1 VELSSAGFNDVMSK
15 VSDTL
20 ARLLPKHI
28 LGPGLI
34 SLVIKLAGAVLAYGM
49 VVAFARLLSTDEYGR
64 FAFGLNLAIIAA
76 AIGGFGFSTG
86 IMRYWPKYVVAK
98 DGAGARGVVKL
109 GYIACVLGGFAMI
122 SAALVVAGLSHAF
135 SVVEFLA
142 IGLLG
147 LVISL
152 GDYSTNL
159 LRAQGST
166 IVSMLPRDVLWRILS
181 VIAAALVVWFGFVV
195 SGPTALVICA
205 VVLAA
210 LTLWQIMN
218 VRTHMANELVGADNR
233 NDWRDLRPSL
243 LPLWASSVV
252 FAMIQQFDV
261 VIVGSLLG
269 NADAGAY
276 FAAQKTAMLLSLVLI
291 AAGLVAAPTMAAL
304 YHSGKRL
311 ELQSLCR
318 NLAAVIAAVTIV
330 GFIMLI
336 FVGRQLLS
344 FFDPH
349 FVSAY
354 PILLIV
360 AVGTMVDAVAGPN
373 AYLMQ
378 MTSYERPYLR
388 IMAVCYVL
396 VLIAQFILVPLYGSI
411 GAAIASTGG
420 VVLWNVWA
428 IILLRREAGLDP
440 SLLSLFLPPQ
450 KSKIQ

>member
-1 VELSSAGFNDVMSK
+1 MEFPPAWFNGVMLKLPDAIAG
-15 VSDTL
+15 
-20 ARLLPKHI
+20 LLPKHI

-34 SLVIKLAGAVLAYGM
+34 SLIIKLAGAVLAYGM
-49 VVAFARLLSTDEYGR
+49 VVAFARFLSTEEYGR

-86 IMRYWPKYVVAK
+86 IMRYWPKYAVAK
-98 DGAGARGVVKL
+98 DGAGARGVVRL
-109 GYIACVLGGFAMI
+109 GYLACALGGIAMIGIAFAVTIFSNVFSVFELFAIAVLGLMI
-122 SAALVVAGLSHAF
+122 SF
-135 SVVEFLA
+135 
-142 IGLLG
+142 
-147 LVISL
+147 

-166 IVSMLPRDVLWRILS
+166 LVSMLPRDVLWRILS
-181 VIAAALVVWFGFVV
+181 VIVAGFVVWFGVVV
-195 SGPTALVICA
+195 SGPLALIICA
-205 VVLAA
+205 AVLAM
-210 LTLWQIMN
+210 LTLWQILN
-218 VRTHMANELVGADNR
+218 VKIHMTNDIVGAGSR
-233 NDWRDLRPSL
+233 NDWRQLRPSL

-276 FAAQKTAMLLSLVLI
+276 FAAQKTATLLSLVLI

-304 YHSGKRL
+304 YHSGKRT
-311 ELQSLCR
+311 ELQALCR

-336 FVGRQLLS
+336 FVGQQLLA
-344 FFDPH
+344 FFDPQ

-360 AVGTMVDAVAGPN
+360 AVGTMVDAIAGPN

-428 IILLRREAGLDP
+428 IVLLRREAGLDP

-450 KSKIQ
+450 QSVK

>member
-1 VELSSAGFNDVMSK
+1 MLRLPDKLAG
-15 VSDTL
+15 
-20 ARLLPKHI
+20 LLPRHI

-34 SLVIKLAGAVLAYGM
+34 SLVIKLLGAVLAYGM
-49 VVAFARLLSTDEYGR
+49 VVAFARFLSAEEYGR

-76 AIGGFGFSTG
+76 AIGGLGFSTG
-86 IMRYWPKYVVAK
+86 IMRYWPKYTVAK

-109 GYIACVLGGFAMI
+109 GYLACGLGGIAMI
-122 SAALVVAGLSHAF
+122 ISAVAVTVFSHRF
-135 SVVEFLA
+135 STTEFLA

-147 LVISL
+147 LVINF

-181 VIAAALVVWFGFVV
+181 VIVAGLVVWFGFVV
-195 SGPTALVICA
+195 SGPAAIIICA
-205 VVLAA
+205 GVLAV
-210 LTLWQIMN
+210 LTLWQILN
-218 VRTHMANELVGADNR
+218 IKTHMANDLMGAGSR

-243 LPLWASSVV
+243 LSLWASSIV

-269 NADAGAY
+269 NANAGAY

-304 YHSGKRL
+304 HHSGKRI
-311 ELQSLCR
+311 ELQTLCR
-318 NLAAVIAAVTIV
+318 NLAAVIAAVTII

-336 FVGRQLLS
+336 FVGRQLLA

-354 PILLIV
+354 PILLII

-388 IMAVCYVL
+388 IMAVCYGL

-428 IILLRREAGLDP
+428 IVLLRREAGLDP

-450 KSKIQ
+450 MNTKQ